1 MRPTHHRR
9 SVAGMLLVSSCT
21 PLFGHCLFNR
31 HAYFLLVILLKSRIV
46 HTDGFTLFHIAHIQ
60 SCWWGKFHQ
69 QWYCPWEDACKMQS
83 IWVASF
89 FLIYLLPL
97 FDFPKTRALCGAL
110 NLVHH
115 VWWFELLG
123 VASLGW
129 NILDHSLPKP
139 RSLCHDYVDISS
151 QVPRSSLWFARG
163 KKEGPCCR
171 GPGVLHK
178 PPT

>member
-46 HTDGFTLFHIAHIQ
+46 HTDGFTVSYSTYPVLLMGEVSSTVILPLRGRVQ
-60 SCWWGKFHQ
+60 
-69 QWYCPWEDACKMQS
+69 DAKHLGG
-83 IWVASF
+83 IF

-151 QVPRSSLWFARG
+151 QVPRSSLWFAHG